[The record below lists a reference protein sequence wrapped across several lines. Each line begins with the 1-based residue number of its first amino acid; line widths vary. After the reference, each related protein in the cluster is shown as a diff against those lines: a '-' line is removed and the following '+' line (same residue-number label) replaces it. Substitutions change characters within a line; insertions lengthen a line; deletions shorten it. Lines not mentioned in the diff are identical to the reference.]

1 MQYTKRTSIGRCQFI
16 FDAGFDSTDF
26 GLGLTAS
33 YLDPWEMEEMQMMG
47 FWCIRVEL
55 LFIELTL
62 NITDRTF
69 RRDKIRYHS
78 SENDLIRP

>member
-26 GLGLTAS
+26 RLGLRAT
-33 YLDPWEMEEMQMMG
+33 YLDPWEIEEMQMFG
-47 FWCIRVEL
+47 FWSLHLEL
-55 LFIELTL
+55 VFIEFTV

-69 RRDKIRYHS
+69 RRDKVLYHS
-78 SENDLIRP
+78 ED